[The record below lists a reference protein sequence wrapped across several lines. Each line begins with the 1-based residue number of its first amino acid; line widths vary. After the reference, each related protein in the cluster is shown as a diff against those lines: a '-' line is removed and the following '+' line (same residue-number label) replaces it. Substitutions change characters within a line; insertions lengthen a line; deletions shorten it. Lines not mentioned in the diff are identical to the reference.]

1 MLTPV
6 ILALLHVHLGLSM
19 VDHIFGQIILKGNS
33 VVEKIET
40 ICLQQ
45 KSYCISNIVLQKP
58 LSLLFNQIV

>member
-1 MLTPV
+1 
-6 ILALLHVHLGLSM
+6 M

-45 KSYCISNIVLQKP
+45 KSYCISNIVLQKQ